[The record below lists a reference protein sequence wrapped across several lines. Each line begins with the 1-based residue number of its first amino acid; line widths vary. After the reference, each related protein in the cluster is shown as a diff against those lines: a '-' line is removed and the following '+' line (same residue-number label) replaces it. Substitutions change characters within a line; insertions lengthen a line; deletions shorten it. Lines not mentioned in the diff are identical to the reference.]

1 MRPII
6 LRFSILRI
14 FALVFLTAFLAQPL
28 EAQQAARSFESIGD
42 VVSQWTEDQHLYV
55 RGSVGISDDQL
66 SKLETWLDEN
76 GKHWTVVLMDTAV
89 GQSYQSPDRRLFNGM
104 DAVEYALGYGLAN
117 RTDFGRLE
125 SDKTGQTD
133 GAVFVLFL
141 RERKFSYY
149 GSDAQ
154 DTRRLGE
161 SLSLIHISEPTRPY

>member
-1 MRPII
+1 MIRQQRNTFLSVAFAVGNIRISSGCFVLCGSTANSFPPASKVSIMRPIILRFSI

-89 GQSYQSPDRRLFNGM
+89 GQSYQSPDRRLFNGCLL
-104 DAVEYALGYGLAN
+104 Y
-117 RTDFGRLE
+117 T
-125 SDKTGQTD
+125 
-133 GAVFVLFL
+133 
-141 RERKFSYY
+141 
-149 GSDAQ
+149 SDAA
-154 DTRRLGE
+154 DE
-161 SLSLIHISEPTRPY
+161 